1 RYPFINCTN
10 CGPRFTIIKDIPYDR
25 PLTTMAGFTMCPQCR
40 AEYENPLDR
49 RFHAQP
55 NACPVCGPRV
65 WLTDHKGKAVN
76 CTDVIRHASSL
87 LCDGKI
93 VAIKGLGG
101 FLLACDATNPAA
113 VSTLR
118 DRKARRDKPFAVMVK
133 NLEELRRFCRF
144 DSAEAKI
151 LSSPQAPIVL
161 LRLKPGCTIAPQV
174 APKNNYL
181 GAMLPYTPIHHL
193 LISEAGIPL
202 VMTSGNLTEE
212 PIAAAN
218 GEAMERLSNL
228 ADYFLFHDRDIHSRY
243 DDSVVFVSEGTAQP
257 VRRARSLAPY
267 PIRLP
272 VTSRPLLATGAQEKS
287 AFCLAKDTYGF
298 LSQHIGDLDNIETI
312 EHYEQTVDL
321 YKRLFRV
328 EPAAVAHD
336 MHPDYLSTRYALRHK
351 DRLPLIAVQHH
362 HAHVAACMAD
372 NGIPGR
378 VIGIAFDGSGY
389 GPDGTVWGGEFLV
402 AGYERFE
409 RFGHFQQLPM
419 PGGELAIRKPY
430 RLAIAYLR
438 ALLGSLPALPFAE
451 ALPATE
457 VNIILRQGEQRINT
471 PLTSSCGRLFD
482 AVSALLGVCQTITFE
497 GQAAVE
503 LEMSSA
509 STGSDESFPY
519 YVELA
524 DGVWQVHVGPMFEAI
539 VHQIAGGV
547 PTSRLAETFHTTVAS
562 VAASVAS
569 LIHQETGIRDVVLTG
584 GCFQNRLL
592 LEKTIRSVR
601 RIGLNVFVHRQVPC
615 NDGGVALGQAVV
627 AASVLASS

>member
-1 RYPFINCTN
+1 
-10 CGPRFTIIKDIPYDR
+10 
-25 PLTTMAGFTMCPQCR
+25 MAGFTMCPQCR

-55 NACPVCGPRV
+55 NACPVCGPKV
-65 WLTDHKGKAVN
+65 WLTDHQGEAVP
-76 CTDVIRHASSL
+76 CTDVIHRVSSL
-87 LCDGKI
+87 LGEGKI

-133 NLEELRRFCRF
+133 NLEDLDRFCTF
-144 DSAEAKI
+144 DSIEAAR
-151 LSSPQAPIVL
+151 LLSPQAPIVL
-161 LRLKPGCTIAPQV
+161 LRRKPGCAIAPQV

-181 GAMLPYTPIHHL
+181 GAMLTYTPIHHL
-193 LISEAGIPL
+193 LISDAGMPL

-212 PIAAAN
+212 PIAGGNA
-218 GEAMERLSNL
+218 EAMERLSHL

-243 DDSVVFVSEGTAQP
+243 DDSVVFVSDGRAQTI
-257 VRRARSLAPY
+257 RRARSLAPY

-272 VTSRPLLATGAQEKS
+272 TTSIPLLATGAQEKS

-298 LSQHIGDLDNIETI
+298 LSQHIGDLDNIETM
-312 EHYEQTVDL
+312 EHYEGTIDL

-336 MHPDYLSTRYALRHK
+336 MHPDYLSTRYALRYK

-372 NGIPGR
+372 NGIASE
-378 VIGIAFDGSGY
+378 VIGIAFDGSGF

-402 AGYERFE
+402 ANYERFE
-409 RFGHFQQLPM
+409 RLGHFQPLPM
-419 PGGELAIRKPY
+419 PGGELAIRRPY
-430 RLAIAYLR
+430 RLAIAYLKT
-438 ALLGSLPALPFAE
+438 LLGSLPALPFSE

-457 VNIILRQGEQRINT
+457 VNMILQQLEQRINT

-482 AVSALLGVCQTITFE
+482 AVSALLGVCKTITFE

-509 STGSDESFPY
+509 STGSDEVFPY
-519 YVELA
+519 HVELA
-524 DGVWQVHVGPMFEAI
+524 DGVWQVHLEPLFKAI
-539 VHQIAGGV
+539 VHQITDGI
-547 PTSRLAETFHTTVAS
+547 PISRLAETFHTTVAS
-562 VAASVAS
+562 IAASVAS
-569 LIHQETGIRDVVLTG
+569 LIHQERGIRDVVLTG

-592 LEKTIRSVR
+592 LEKTIGSLRGA
-601 RIGLNVFVHRQVPC
+601 GLNVFMHRQVPC

-627 AASVLASS
+627 AASVLASP